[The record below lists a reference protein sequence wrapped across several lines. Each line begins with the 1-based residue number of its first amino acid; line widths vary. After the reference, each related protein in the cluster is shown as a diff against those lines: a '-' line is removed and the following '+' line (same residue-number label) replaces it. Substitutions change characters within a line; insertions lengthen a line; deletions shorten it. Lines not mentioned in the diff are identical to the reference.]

1 MTVEDVNDPADARF
15 AADELLR
22 LRRAV
27 ESTTDLITFHARGG
41 RMLFANRA
49 ARELIGVGPDDPL
62 PRLEMDEFFVST
74 PEQQREM
81 RQAIV
86 DHGRWAGELLV
97 RRRDLR
103 IPVSVV
109 VNGHRDASGHYE
121 YFSATARDISD
132 QRANEA
138 ARRRS
143 ETALRAIVQSS
154 PLPIFALDARGTVH
168 VWNRASEELF
178 GWPASDALGG
188 PPPFLESPDE
198 LEALTALAF
207 SGETVQSHA
216 ARYQRRDGR
225 PLDVNVSVAPLRN
238 AAGRVVSAVVV
249 VADVSDQR
257 RAELALR
264 ESEVRF
270 RSLVEDSS
278 DMVTIVGADGRATY
292 RSPSASRFLGLDP
305 NAQEERSSDLGLF
318 EEDRPALHAAFDRL
332 RAHPGASETVR
343 YRFERHDGELRWI
356 EMVATNHLADEAV
369 RGVVTNCRD
378 VTDRVDGEQTVRASE
393 ERLRVLLANISDV
406 ISVLDADGG
415 LRYSSP
421 SVERVYGYKE
431 GEWPESRHI
440 FDTVHPDDRQRI
452 IELWEGS
459 VSTPGEFR
467 PLEIRLRKGDGSWIY
482 TEVIANNLLDD
493 PSVNGIVVTSRD
505 ITQRKESEEALRERG
520 PAARERARYRAVVD
534 DQTELVCRYLP
545 DATLTFTNRAFAE
558 FFGSTSDDLAGAK
571 LVDLRPAP
579 ERVRTLDWL
588 SAFASGESV
597 RTHRA

>member
-1 MTVEDVNDPADARF
+1 M
-15 AADELLR
+15 
-22 LRRAV
+22 
-27 ESTTDLITFHARGG
+27 
-41 RMLFANRA
+41 
-49 ARELIGVGPDDPL
+49 
-62 PRLEMDEFFVST
+62 
-74 PEQQREM
+74 
-81 RQAIV
+81 
-86 DHGRWAGELLV
+86 
-97 RRRDLR
+97 
-103 IPVSVV
+103 
-109 VNGHRDASGHYE
+109 
-121 YFSATARDISD
+121 
-132 QRANEA
+132 
-138 ARRRS
+138 
-143 ETALRAIVQSS
+143 
-154 PLPIFALDARGTVH
+154 
-168 VWNRASEELF
+168 
-178 GWPASDALGG
+178 
-188 PPPFLESPDE
+188 
-198 LEALTALAF
+198 
-207 SGETVQSHA
+207 QSHA

-452 IELWEGS
+452 FELWEGS

-505 ITQRKESEEALRERG
+505 ITQRKESEEALRASE
-520 PAARERARYRAVVD
+520 ARLRESEARYRAIVD

-545 DATLTFTNRAFAE
+545 DASLTFTNRAFAE

-571 LVDLRPAP
+571 LVDLRPAS
-579 ERVRTLDWL
+579 ERCGRSNGWRR
-588 SAFASGESV
+588 SP
-597 RTHRA
+597 RARW